1 MKNIQFYQSIYFEYS
16 EDLEKGKSFLNK
28 LKDVIVINDF
38 ENPLLHY
45 YNFIKMQIKQLL
57 KMKLIN

>member
-1 MKNIQFYQSIYFEYS
+1 MKNIQFYQYILNIS